1 MVSVLA
7 WFRNESLAEVIRTVA
22 VRLVTSQ
29 GCASVA
35 SAHLDYFYKVF
46 GINLAEIHV
55 EFPSRGC
62 LVEMHS
68 PKVGGKRL
76 MAGQGSE
83 RIPAGCQLCADSW
96 HMVNQNAVRNLRA
109 FSAIFNQLCLESI
122 YRLLVCETT
131 IPSSA
136 HSTRMSLNRLCDTIT
151 NTCTNKCHL
160 PLIIQQDV
168 V

>member
-1 MVSVLA
+1 MSRWLRSFVLLQSA
-7 WFRNESLAEVIRTVA
+7 LSLARA
-22 VRLVTSQ
+22 ALVLPT
-29 GCASVA
+29 
-35 SAHLDYFYKVF
+35 HLDYFYKVF
-46 GINLAEIHV
+46 GISMAEMHV

-62 LVEMHS
+62 LSEMHS
-68 PKVGGKRL
+68 PKVRGKRP

-83 RIPAGCQLCADSW
+83 QIPGGCQLCADSW
-96 HMVNQNAVRNLRA
+96 HLVNQNALRNLRA
-109 FSAIFNQLCLESI
+109 LSAIFNQLCFRSI

-136 HSTRMSLNRLCDTIT
+136 HTTRMPLNRLCDTIT
-151 NTCTNKCHL
+151 NTCANKCHL